1 MRAAFAPFNFNVTN
15 EKGKKMENRKGRQFS
30 SKCGP
35 ELALISAARQSSSAH
50 RAEVPPSQPSRNA
63 ARVEVVVA
71 GQRRHQ
77 LPVLEILLA
86 DAARLRF
93 ASSLVFLRSKELENI
108 RQPTTLQSRIGQ
120 RDEILK
126 TARGQRVVEEP
137 RVLE

>member
-1 MRAAFAPFNFNVTN
+1 MKR
-15 EKGKKMENRKGRQFS
+15 EKNGKQKREAVLHLS
-30 SKCGP
+30 SNCGP
-35 ELALISAARQSSSAH
+35 KLALISAGSQSSSAH

-63 ARVEVVVA
+63 AGVEVVVA
-71 GQRRHQ
+71 GQRRYQ

-86 DAARLRF
+86 DATRLRF
-93 ASSLVFLRSKELENI
+93 ASSLVFLWSKELENI